1 MTHLK
6 LPLTLC
12 LLWMAQSCYSQSLDS
27 LPIKEL
33 NNEFLKGISA
43 RERLQY
49 LKNTVKLDSLQ
60 LSLYKDSIVPNFQ
73 LQVKES
79 RKEIIRLNTV
89 IDDKNYFIKM
99 YRYTCIALT
108 FLTIGLIF

>member
-1 MTHLK
+1 
-6 LPLTLC
+6 
-12 LLWMAQSCYSQSLDS
+12 MAQSCYSQSLDS

-60 LSLYKDSIVPNFQ
+60 LSLYRDSIVPNFQ
-73 LQVKES
+73 FQVKES
-79 RKEIIRLNTV
+79 KKEIIRLNTV
-89 IDDKNYFIKM
+89 IDEKNYFLKL
-99 YRYTCIALT
+99 YRYSCIALT